1 MCLQP
6 TTAIAATQQQVVGPC
21 AAHLLPGE
29 QRQQL
34 ALQALARTPSIS
46 QLARDHHVS
55 RKFVYQQTATAA
67 HALHEA
73 FVPEPADDDEVLFY
87 LPVTKGWLRQLV
99 LALVLICHS
108 SFRGVL
114 ELLRDRFDYS
124 LSLGTIH
131 NIVQSAVAV
140 AREHN
145 SAYDLS
151 ASGIGTHD
159 EIFQTG
165 LPVLVGADGA
175 ATFC

>member
-1 MCLQP
+1 
-6 TTAIAATQQQVVGPC
+6 
-21 AAHLLPGE
+21 
-29 QRQQL
+29 
-34 ALQALARTPSIS
+34 
-46 QLARDHHVS
+46 
-55 RKFVYQQTATAA
+55 
-67 HALHEA
+67 
-73 FVPEPADDDEVLFY
+73 
-87 LPVTKGWLRQLV
+87 LV

-124 LSLGTIH
+124 LSPGTIY

-151 ASGIGTHD
+151 ASAIGTHD